1 MTEPVTTLP
10 VTIPGGVVPSGDDL
24 VWVFL
29 DGHLLMEGQDYTRAA
44 DGQSIAFTAP
54 IQPSPVGAPA
64 RVVAI
69 QTQTQTVV
77 GSGEQPADILLDTIR
92 SIGQPNGLA
101 TLDNTGKLVQMPTAA
116 DVGARPNT
124 WMPTAADVGAMS
136 ANAIE
141 SGSNSNGTYVKY
153 PDGTMICF
161 GSFATGSCPPGQI
174 IGTQSKNYP
183 VAFVGVPV
191 MTLLAR
197 ADTTTG
203 TALAYLGSNTS
214 GAWWGYA
221 QNNTDTARAISIHW
235 TAIGRWK

>member
-64 RVVAI
+64 REVAI
-69 QTQTQTVV
+69 QTQKQTVV

-141 SGSNSNGTYVKY
+141 SGSNSNGT
-153 PDGTMICF
+153 
-161 GSFATGSCPPGQI
+161 
-174 IGTQSKNYP
+174 
-183 VAFVGVPV
+183 
-191 MTLLAR
+191 
-197 ADTTTG
+197 
-203 TALAYLGSNTS
+203 
-214 GAWWGYA
+214 
-221 QNNTDTARAISIHW
+221 
-235 TAIGRWK
+235 